1 MTDQHDK
8 LIYSGPELHGLRY
21 GEMKWYLENYI
32 PEEGIVLVF
41 GKYGTYKT
49 PLTLNMAKA
58 IETGQDE
65 LWGLS
70 VKRASPL
77 LYVSADTPPRI
88 VHPRMIKL
96 GLMNCTGLDIALN
109 AYPGID
115 VVNLQAATEEARK
128 ARELQILHQNRGY
141 KVVFIDS
148 LRAVHNLD
156 DKESSNTRQVYGAL
170 AKVFSGAVVVV
181 IHHAR
186 KDNPDE
192 TEDMRDEG
200 FSGSQALMNH
210 ATVGIRVSHS
220 NKRKHKIK
228 LRHVKSQAGP
238 IQPDLELTIKDEVAS
253 ASEETITFGDVQEV
267 VQEAIRKELTAKETD
282 MLIAERLNVSERTG
296 RRLRGKLDIEKGLA
310 NPGTNTKQTT

>member
-1 MTDQHDK
+1 
-8 LIYSGPELHGLRY
+8 
-21 GEMKWYLENYI
+21 MKWYLENYI

-192 TEDMRDEG
+192 TEDMRDES

-210 ATVGIRVSHS
+210 ATVGIRVLMES
-220 NKRKHKIK
+220 KRHKKIK

-238 IQPDLELTIKDEVAS
+238 LQHDLHLSVLDETVSVDDAKIS
-253 ASEETITFGDVQEV
+253 FGDIRECME
-267 VQEAIRKELTAKETD
+267 EAERKSLGARETD
-282 MLIAERLNVSERTG
+282 SLISERLGVSERHA
-296 RRLRGKLDIEKGLA
+296 RRLRSKY
-310 NPGTNTKQTT
+310 NPDVPK

>member
-96 GLMNCTGLDIALN
+96 GLLNCTGLDVALN

-128 ARELQILHQNRGY
+128 ARELQALHQIKEY
-141 KVVFIDS
+141 KVVFVDS

-170 AKVFSGAVVVV
+170 AKLFPGAVVVV

-192 TEDMRDEG
+192 TEDMRDES

-210 ATVGIRVSHS
+210 ATVGLRVLME
-220 NKRKHKIK
+220 NKRQKKIQV
-228 LRHVKSQAGP
+228 RHVKSQAGP
-238 IQPDLELTIKDEVAS
+238 LQHTLNLIVQDEVVS
-253 ASEETITFGDVQEV
+253 ADESRIGVGDITELMD
-267 VQEAIRKELTAKETD
+267 EAQRRELGAKETD
-282 MLIAERLNVSERTG
+282 LLISERLGVSERSG
-296 RRLRGKLDIEKGLA
+296 RRWRRKWLETHPEWPAGKSNGK
-310 NPGTNTKQTT
+310 NN